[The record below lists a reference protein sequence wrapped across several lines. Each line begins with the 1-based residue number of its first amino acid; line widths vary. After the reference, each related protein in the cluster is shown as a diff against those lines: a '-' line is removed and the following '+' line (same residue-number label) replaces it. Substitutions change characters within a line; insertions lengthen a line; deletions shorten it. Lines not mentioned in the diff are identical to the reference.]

1 MNKEKSSLF
10 SLPSCTIQPVGGI
23 TISDSIAMPIPKWE
37 IKDEW
42 ITGWENFES
51 MIKEK
56 FYLAFERKT
65 GHEAIDVIDTTSKLR
80 FKIKKMMS
88 CWEAD

>member
-23 TISDSIAMPIPKWE
+23 TISDTIAMPIPKWE

-51 MIKEK
+51 VIKEK
-56 FYLAFERKT
+56 FYQEFESKIE
-65 GHEAIDVIDTTSKLR
+65 HEDIEVIDTKSKLR
-80 FKIKKMMS
+80 FKTKKMMS
-88 CWEAD
+88 C

>member
-23 TISDSIAMPIPKWE
+23 TISDTIAMPIPKWE

-51 MIKEK
+51 VIKEK
-56 FYLAFERKT
+56 FYQEFESKIE
-65 GHEAIDVIDTTSKLR
+65 HEAIEVIDTKSKLR
-80 FKIKKMMS
+80 FKTKKMMS
-88 CWEAD
+88 C